1 MTKPRSSRGS
11 LISELPRG
19 KRGPLLPSLWSPRFF
34 FAFADSADVQGRE
47 VGFRRWLRVVP
58 WSLRNRV
65 MKRDLAA
72 LLEEALAL
80 PAKDRTALAE
90 ALLVSLDGHAEDD
103 TVAAW
108 KAETERRVKEL
119 DEGTVATIPW
129 PEVRRRLFDRARRR
143 ALRRLREGLDLQW
156 VPSASRDDLHRR

>member
-1 MTKPRSSRGS
+1 
-11 LISELPRG
+11 
-19 KRGPLLPSLWSPRFF
+19 
-34 FAFADSADVQGRE
+34 
-47 VGFRRWLRVVP
+47 
-58 WSLRNRV
+58 
-65 MKRDLAA
+65 MKRDVAA

-103 TVAAW
+103 TAAAW

-119 DEGTVATIPW
+119 DEGTVTTIPW